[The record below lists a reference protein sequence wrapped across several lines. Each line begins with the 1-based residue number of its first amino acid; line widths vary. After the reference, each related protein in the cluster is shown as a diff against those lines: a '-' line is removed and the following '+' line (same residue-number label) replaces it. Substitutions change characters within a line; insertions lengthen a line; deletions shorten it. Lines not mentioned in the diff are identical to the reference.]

1 MKFLD
6 EAKIFISSG
15 RGGNGCVSFRREKYI
30 PKGGPDGGNG
40 GRGGS
45 ISFVGDKNMNTLIDF
60 RYTQHFRA
68 PRGDGG
74 AGRDRFGKAGEDVTI
89 SVPLGTEIINDE
101 TQEIILDVLEH
112 GQTITLL
119 KGGEGGRGNASFVS
133 STNRSPRQ
141 FTEGGLNEEMY
152 VRLRLK
158 LLADVGL
165 LGKPSVGKSTFI
177 SKVSGARPE
186 VADYPFTT
194 LHPNLGVVKH
204 HGTDFVLADLPGL
217 IEGAHEG
224 RGLGHRFLKHLG
236 RCSSQLHLVDACS
249 ETIAEDYKV
258 LRGELERFDE
268 LYGSSISK
276 LPEIVAL
283 SRTDALTDELI
294 AEAKV
299 ILEEASGKPVI
310 VLSSHS
316 GEGIDEILAAL
327 VAEVRALRAKIE
339 KDEATGDVIEVDR
352 TSEYD
357 PGDPRDYIE
366 DEEDAF
372 DPGDPRDY
380 VDDEDSQS

>member
-6 EAKIFISSG
+6 EAKIFVASG
-15 RGGNGCVSFRREKYI
+15 RGGNGCVSFRRERYI

-45 ISFVGDKNMNTLIDF
+45 VIFEADKEINTLIDF

-68 PRGDGG
+68 QRGEGG
-74 AGRDRFGKAGEDVTI
+74 AGRDRFGASGEDIVI
-89 SVPLGTEIINDE
+89 KVPLGTEIIDDE
-101 TQEIILDVLEH
+101 TGELILDVVEP
-112 GQTITLL
+112 GQKITLL
-119 KGGEGGRGNASFVS
+119 KGGEGGRGNASFLS
-133 STNRSPRQ
+133 STNRAPRQ
-141 FTEGGLNEEMY
+141 FTEGGENEEKY

-224 RGLGHRFLKHLG
+224 RGLGHRFLKHLS

-249 ETIAEDYKV
+249 ETIAEDYTV
-258 LRGELERFDE
+258 LRGELEKFDE
-268 LYGSSISK
+268 IYGSGISK

-283 SRTDALTDELI
+283 SRTDALSDELI
-294 AEAKV
+294 AEAKAK
-299 ILEEASGKPVI
+299 LEDACGQNVV
-310 VLSSHS
+310 VLSSHN
-316 GEGIDEILAAL
+316 GDGIDEILSGL
-327 VAEVRALRAKIE
+327 VKEVRALRVEME
-339 KDEATGDVIEVDR
+339 KDESTGEVPEPTEEER
-352 TSEYD
+352 AAEFD

-366 DEEDAF
+366 SEDEDAER
-372 DPGDPRDY
+372 GW
-380 VDDEDSQS
+380 

>member
-6 EAKIFISSG
+6 EAKIFIASG
-15 RGGNGCVSFRREKYI
+15 KGGNGCMSFRREKYI

-45 ISFVGDKNMNTLIDF
+45 VIFVGEKDMNTLIDF
-60 RYTQHFRA
+60 RYTQHFKAR
-68 PRGDGG
+68 RGDGG
-74 AGRDRFGKAGEDVTI
+74 AGRDRFGKAGDDI
-89 SVPLGTEIINDE
+89 YIKVPLGTEIINDE
-101 TQEIILDVLEH
+101 TGDIILDVVEH
-112 GQTITLL
+112 GQKIVML

-133 STNRSPRQ
+133 STNRAPRQ
-141 FTEGGLNEEMY
+141 FTEGGDNEEAY

-177 SKVSGARPE
+177 SKVSEAKPK
-186 VADYPFTT
+186 VAEYPFTT
-194 LHPNLGVVKH
+194 LHPNLGMVKH

-224 RGLGHRFLKHLG
+224 HGLGHRFLKHLS

-258 LRGELERFDE
+258 LRGELEKFDE
-268 LYGSSISK
+268 IYGSKISK

-283 SRTDALTDELI
+283 SRTDALREDVI
-294 AEAKV
+294 AEAMV
-299 ILEEASGKPVI
+299 LLEEVSNQDVI

-316 GEGIDEILAAL
+316 GVGIDEILKRL
-327 VAEVRALRAKIE
+327 VEEVRNLRVQRD
-339 KDEATGDVIEVDR
+339 KDEATGGVIEP
-352 TSEYD
+352 TAEEISKEYD
-357 PGDPRDYIE
+357 PGDPRDYIIE
-366 DEEDAF
+366 DEADF
-372 DPGDPRDY
+372 Y
-380 VDDEDSQS
+380 K

>member
-45 ISFVGDKNMNTLIDF
+45 ITFVGEKNLTTLIDF

-74 AGRDRFGKAGEDVTI
+74 AGKDRFGKAGDDILI

-101 TQEIILDVLEH
+101 TQEIIIDVLEH
-112 GQTITLL
+112 GQKITLL

-133 STNRSPRQ
+133 STNRAPRQ

-177 SKVSGARPE
+177 SKVSGATPK
-186 VADYPFTT
+186 VAEYPFTT

-204 HGTDFVLADLPGL
+204 HDTDFVLADLPGL

-224 RGLGHRFLKHLG
+224 HGLGHRFLKHLS

-258 LRGELERFDE
+258 LRGELEKFDE
-268 LYGSSISK
+268 IYGSSISK
-276 LPEIVAL
+276 LPEIVTL
-283 SRTDALTDELI
+283 SRTDALTPELI
-294 AEAKV
+294 ADAKAL
-299 ILEEASGKPVI
+299 LEEASGKPVV

-316 GEGIDEILAAL
+316 GEGIPEILAAL
-327 VAEVRALRAKIE
+327 VVEVRALRAKFDKVE
-339 KDEATGDVIEVDR
+339 ETGDVPEVTDVER
-352 TSEYD
+352 ESEYD
-357 PGDPRDYIE
+357 PGDPREYI
-366 DEEDAF
+366 DEEDETS
-372 DPGDPRDY
+372 DKGW
-380 VDDEDSQS
+380 

>member
-15 RGGNGCVSFRREKYI
+15 KGGNGCVSFRREKYI

-45 ISFVGDKNMNTLIDF
+45 ITFVGVKNLTTLIDF

-68 PRGDGG
+68 PRGEGG
-74 AGRDRFGKAGEDVTI
+74 AGRDRFGKAGEDVYI
-89 SVPLGTEIINDE
+89 NVPLGTEIIDDE
-101 TQEIILDVLEH
+101 TQEVIIDVLEH
-112 GQTITLL
+112 GQQITLL

-133 STNRSPRQ
+133 STNRAPRQ

-177 SKVSGARPE
+177 SKVSGATPK

-204 HGTDFVLADLPGL
+204 HDTDFVLADLPGL
-217 IEGAHEG
+217 IEGAHAG
-224 RGLGHRFLKHLG
+224 HGLGHRFLKHLG

-249 ETIAEDYKV
+249 ETIAEDYKI
-258 LRGELERFDE
+258 LRSELEKFDE
-268 LYGSSISK
+268 IYGSSISK

-283 SRTDALTDELI
+283 SRTDALTSELI
-294 AEAKV
+294 EEAKEK
-299 ILEEASGKPVI
+299 LTKACDKPVI

-327 VAEVRALRAKIE
+327 VVEVRALRASLE
-339 KDEATGDVIEVDR
+339 KDEANGDMVEPTDEER
-352 TSEYD
+352 AAEYD
-357 PGDPRDYIE
+357 PGDPRDYSE
-366 DEEDAF
+366 DYEGSSF
-372 DPGDPRDY
+372 
-380 VDDEDSQS
+380 